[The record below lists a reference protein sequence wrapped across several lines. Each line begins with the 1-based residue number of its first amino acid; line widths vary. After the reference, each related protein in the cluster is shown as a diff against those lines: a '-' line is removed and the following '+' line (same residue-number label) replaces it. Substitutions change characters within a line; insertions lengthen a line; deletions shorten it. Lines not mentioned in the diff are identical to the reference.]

1 MCPPSRTLPVG
12 VVEAVRPI
20 GGESPGIVGNAGLH
34 EPCHDDASI
43 DLTFEEAFDGLYA
56 RAYGVAF
63 QLIGSRPE
71 AEDIAQETLARAYV
85 RWASVRDYAGPWVVR
100 VAGNLSIASWRRS
113 GRNARFLAGADRT
126 PTSAAAPTADRV
138 DLHRAL
144 SRLSKRQR
152 EVVVLRY
159 LGDLAEADVARV
171 LGCSVGSVKQHSSR
185 GLAALRATGLGVS

>member
-1 MCPPSRTLPVG
+1 MG

-20 GGESPGIVGNAGLH
+20 GGESPGIVGKPGLP
-34 EPCHDDASI
+34 EPCPADVSI

-85 RWASVRDYAGPWVVR
+85 RWTSVRDYAGPWAVR

-113 GRNARFLAGADRT
+113 SRSARFLARADHT
-126 PTSAAAPTADRV
+126 PTADAPTADRV

-159 LGDLAEADVARV
+159 LGDLAEAEVARV
-171 LGCSVGSVKQHSSR
+171 LGCSAGSVKQHASR
-185 GLAALRATGLGVS
+185 GLAALRTTGLGVS